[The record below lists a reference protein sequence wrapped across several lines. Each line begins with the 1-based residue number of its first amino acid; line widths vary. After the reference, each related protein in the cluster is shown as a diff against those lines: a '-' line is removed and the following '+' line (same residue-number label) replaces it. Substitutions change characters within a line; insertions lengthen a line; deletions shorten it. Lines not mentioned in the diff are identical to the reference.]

1 MKGLKSL
8 GLHIKFSFVVEN
20 GNYWFSSGIMHSES
34 YSDLGAHISTGCKC
48 VCQQHWMQGEPG
60 LGGRIQRRI
69 QSREGGRAALHRKK
83 IINAPCLRD
92 PLRSEIHLDKASY
105 CRMGYG
111 DQSDTRKAGSNQ
123 SLGETTEIL
132 KKIRRWIDGWWFG
145 PELREK
151 GLVLRKLQRT
161 EKYLS
166 QFKVSASGKGKNK
179 HLTF

>member
-83 IINAPCLRD
+83 IINAL
-92 PLRSEIHLDKASY
+92 IWYASLIVWVDASDGGSVVSSLSAWGFSRY
-105 CRMGYG
+105 ETQKSLPSHIFLG
-111 DQSDTRKAGSNQ
+111 DFQFNRGSHTLPNRVDA
-123 SLGETTEIL
+123 
-132 KKIRRWIDGWWFG
+132 KI
-145 PELREK
+145 
-151 GLVLRKLQRT
+151 
-161 EKYLS
+161 S
-166 QFKVSASGKGKNK
+166 
-179 HLTF
+179 